1 MTKNQRKGNREA
13 KKPKKEKSAP
23 ASAPGTP
30 WTTIEKIKAQDR
42 SKK

>member
-23 ASAPGTP
+23 ATMPGTP
-30 WTTIEKIKAQDR
+30 WATLEKIKTQDR
-42 SKK
+42 AKK